1 MRCNTSRNVALIIL
15 DWRTFDAIGTGVI
28 SRQIRQGARLRPDA
42 SSGAPLAP
50 RLKSLMLDRARS
62 FSVPPPGAAYLW
74 IRAMQAVY
82 GEPLGTIAERT
93 GRKAG

>member
-1 MRCNTSRNVALIIL
+1 
-15 DWRTFDAIGTGVI
+15 
-28 SRQIRQGARLRPDA
+28 
-42 SSGAPLAP
+42 
-50 RLKSLMLDRARS
+50 MLDRARS